1 MILFLVMICLIFP
14 TEAEIEPLVQYIEK
28 PARVETGRRLG
39 YKGFIYDKIVR
50 AFVSGVG
57 QANTAQSL
65 ASLIEL
71 GPTELVVMG
80 GCAGA
85 YQGTGINVGDVCVA
99 TEEIYADLGVITPF
113 GWKGVEEIGLQ
124 LLESRG
130 KSYFSSFPVSQ
141 GYRQKMESAAQATSF
156 LPAKGSQRGPKVHF
170 GKFLTVSTIS
180 GAAERGNALYA
191 RYQGICE
198 NMEGAAAAQVSL
210 LYGVPFIEVRGVS
223 NMVEDRD
230 KDKWDIPTAAA
241 NCASLIARTLERL

>member
-1 MILFLVMICLIFP
+1 MICLIFP
-14 TEAEIEPLVQYIEK
+14 TDAELAPLERYIEN
-28 PARVETGRRLG
+28 PVRVEAGRRLG
-39 YKGFIYDKIVR
+39 LKGFIYDKIVK
-50 AFVSGVG
+50 AVVSGVG
-57 QANTAQSL
+57 QVNTAQAL

-85 YQGTGINVGDVCVA
+85 YQGIGINVGDVCVA
-99 TEEIYADLGVITPF
+99 TQEIYADLGVITPF
-113 GWKGVEEIGLQ
+113 GWKDMEDIGLQ
-124 LLESRG
+124 LLESG
-130 KSYFSSFPVSQ
+130 GNSFFSSFPVSQ
-141 GYRQKMESAAQATSF
+141 DYRANIESAARESSF
-156 LPAKGSQRGPKVHF
+156 VSAKGVKRSPKVHF

-210 LYGVPFIEVRGVS
+210 IYGVPFIEVRGVS

-230 KDKWDIPTAAA
+230 KGKWDIPAAAA
-241 NCASLIARTLERL
+241 NSAALIARTLERI